1 MKGFGKPADAVRFIM
16 KCVMIMRGQK
26 FKKGI
31 DIKDDK
37 MWKKG
42 TVMMQNPSKFLD
54 EILAYDGK
62 NIPESVK

>member
-1 MKGFGKPADAVRFIM
+1 
-16 KCVMIMRGQK
+16 MRGQK

-42 TVMMQNPSKFLD
+42 TVMMGNPSKFLE
-54 EILAYDGK
+54 EIL
-62 NIPESVK
+62 